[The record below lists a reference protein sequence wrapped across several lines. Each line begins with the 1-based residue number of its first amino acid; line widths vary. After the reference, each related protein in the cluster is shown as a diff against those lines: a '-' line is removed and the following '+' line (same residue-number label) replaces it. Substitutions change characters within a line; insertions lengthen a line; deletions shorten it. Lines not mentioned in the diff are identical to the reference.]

1 MRLGS
6 GLCVCWLFVVARPLQ
21 DAAMIKADTVDLSGT
36 RLTDHDCVQ
45 VARLIRVRIALSL
58 GVWFFSRV
66 GTRTTRKLAVLVL
79 D

>member
-1 MRLGS
+1 
-6 GLCVCWLFVVARPLQ
+6 
-21 DAAMIKADTVDLSGT
+21 MIKADTVDLRGK